1 MQRDHDLA
9 QVMRDPAC
17 TLWRGVAAD
26 LEAVYKPRVGRT
38 VVFWGFTS
46 TTRSMDALDAFI
58 PVTSPQA
65 RLGAPGAGPLSCF
78 STVVG
83 GCAETVG
90 LILLST

>member
-65 RLGAPGAGPLSCF
+65 RIA
-78 STVVG
+78 VG
-83 GCAETVG
+83 CSHCLE
-90 LILLST
+90 

>member
-58 PVTSPQA
+58 HVTSPQA
-65 RLGAPGAGPLSCF
+65 RDRFLASLPWGAV
-78 STVVG
+78 TV
-83 GCAETVG
+83 
-90 LILLST
+90 